1 MKNLFKILIVI
12 YLIASAPS
20 GAKGQSSLM
29 TYNPSSS
36 TLIGSASRIGYHLI
50 DYFTFYMRYND
61 SSYFCSE
68 LDAALWIPNP
78 TAFKATLPQNFIITD
93 FIKFR
98 AQYGVIGSYEGVG
111 MYAWTGINIQSNP
124 LYDHL
129 YIFKMPT
136 VDRLKRVTSI
146 WEIQNSIPSS
156 IKTFSIGEK
165 SGSSDGPARTHF
177 MEFYAGGLNEFVPY
191 YYAPMPQDSVHTG
204 EAEIADDVIT
214 LSHYVVLATR
224 DYRSGH
230 AQINLRISD
239 TANVLLNTD
248 IDYQHQL
255 WIHLNEKVVSE
266 LRLTPLKP
274 DIFVLTYVKHNPLD
288 NVYLLCT
295 NKIILSDL
303 LGGNNTIVSH
313 EIKLDPNCIDLVD
326 VIYMPGVNKMVLL
339 LNGNGE
345 SELYHVDPFSNT
357 NSFTS
362 KLVYSDGC
370 FYSLDTIGNYYQTM
384 PNCYTAIG
392 GNVIFCQEISNNS
405 NIIDESCLDRES
417 DFFLLRD
424 PPNIEKLKDPL
435 KRYTA
440 ERNYIPLY
448 FQDSSFAGNR
458 TCIAP
463 E

>member
-1 MKNLFKILIVI
+1 MKKIFKILIII
-12 YLIASAPS
+12 YLIASVPIDAR
-20 GAKGQSSLM
+20 GQSSLA

-36 TLIGSASRIGYHLI
+36 TLINSASRIGFHII
-50 DYFTFYMRYND
+50 DYFTFFMRYND

-68 LDAALWIPNP
+68 HNLNLWHPIPI
-78 TAFKATLPQNFIITD
+78 AFKINITPDFIITD
-93 FIKFR
+93 FTKFK
-98 AQYGVIGSYEGVG
+98 AHLGFIGSYQGVG
-111 MYAWTGINIQSNP
+111 MYGWTGVNNQPNVPPYSF
-124 LYDHL
+124 LYL
-129 YIFKMPT
+129 FKMPT

-146 WEIQNSIPSS
+146 WGNQNSIPSS

-165 SGSSDGPARTHF
+165 SGSSDTHF

-191 YYAPMPQDSVHTG
+191 YYAPMPCDSVNPSKT
-204 EAEIADDVIT
+204 EIADDVIT

-224 DYRSGH
+224 DFRSGH
-230 AQINLRISD
+230 ARINLRISD

-248 IDYQHQL
+248 IDNQLQL
-255 WIHLNEKVVSE
+255 WIPINEKVVSE

-274 DIFVLTYVKHNPLD
+274 DVFVLSYVKHNPLI
-288 NVYLLCT
+288 NVYYLCI
-295 NKIILSDL
+295 NKIIITDL
-303 LGGNNTIVSH
+303 LGGYNTIVSH
-313 EIKLDPNCIDLVD
+313 EIKLNPQCIDLVD
-326 VIYMPGVNKMVLL
+326 VIYMPGVHKMVLL

-405 NIIDESCLDRES
+405 NIIDETCLDIES
-417 DFFLLRD
+417 EFYLLQD
-424 PPNIEKLKDPL
+424 PPTLGKLKDPL
-435 KRYTA
+435 KRCTA
-440 ERNYIPLY
+440 ERDYIPLF
-448 FQDSSFAGNR
+448 FQDPSFAGNR